1 MIQKGLIDINKQPWI
16 DNTKIT
22 AALEPKVHDTD
33 ELLVMDQMIISTRKF
48 NFIQSNSLI
57 LRYYSFNG

>member
-33 ELLVMDQMIISTRKF
+33 ELLVMD
-48 NFIQSNSLI
+48 
-57 LRYYSFNG
+57 